1 MSTTYPQFPATTF
14 PDSIQAIAQ
23 FVDITASDAN
33 NIAQFKEQYLAGDYD
48 TAMTFLQAIPNYQ
61 NKTLTASKLNQIAD
75 TVQALEQFYGSDI
88 TSIITQKQAEWQA
101 IIDQFTYRGNWA
113 SATAYKKNNIVGYYN
128 TNRGRTYLY
137 IATRENTNV
146 APVGAVTPAW
156 VQLTIEGIRGSASP
170 TGTFQ
175 FNWEN
180 DMAYVANDVV
190 SHNNSWWVALSG
202 NTNQEPSS
210 TSSYWSLILSLE
222 PKQYQIS
229 ATTPADI
236 ADGGW
241 YGKIVQ

>member
-1 MSTTYPQFPATTF
+1 MSTTYPQFPATSF
-14 PDSIQAIAQ
+14 PDSVQVIAQ
-23 FVDITASDAN
+23 FVDITASDAPN
-33 NIAQFKEQYLAGDYD
+33 LKLFQEAMEEGNITQAQTYL
-48 TAMTFLQAIPNYQ
+48 QQIPNYQ
-61 NKTLTASKLNQIAD
+61 NKTLTAAKLNQISD

-88 TSIITQKQAEWQA
+88 TNIITQKQAEWQA
-101 IIDQFTYRGNWA
+101 IIDQLTYRGNW
-113 SATAYKKNNIVGYYN
+113 SSSTAYKKNNIVSYYN

-137 IATRENTNV
+137 IATRDHTNV

-156 VQLTIEGIRGSASP
+156 QQLTIEGIRGSASP

-229 ATTPADI
+229 ATTPDGI
-236 ADGGW
+236 ADGEW